1 MAKIREKTEVFHRP
15 LTIYPP
21 MESFSPSKGLFLE
34 QARRY
39 QDKILAEAGKDEEKE
54 ERTATITS
62 LDELQLRP
70 FVNEGIERPKEVRLS

>member
-1 MAKIREKTEVFHRP
+1 MAKIREKREVFHGP

-39 QDKILAEAGKDEEKE
+39 YQDKILAEAGKDEEKE
-54 ERTATITS
+54 E
-62 LDELQLRP
+62 
-70 FVNEGIERPKEVRLS
+70 LSSIDKSCHWTKIYKIKLLAKVDRV